1 MYSMSVSIHH
11 IYSSVT
17 LIFSLVSSGALH
29 PSENSRGGTCTGTT
43 GDILESSH
51 IPPRSLWEEEEGQEE
66 ENFG

>member
-1 MYSMSVSIHH
+1 MSVSIHH

-51 IPPRSLWEEEEGQEE
+51 IPT
-66 ENFG
+66 